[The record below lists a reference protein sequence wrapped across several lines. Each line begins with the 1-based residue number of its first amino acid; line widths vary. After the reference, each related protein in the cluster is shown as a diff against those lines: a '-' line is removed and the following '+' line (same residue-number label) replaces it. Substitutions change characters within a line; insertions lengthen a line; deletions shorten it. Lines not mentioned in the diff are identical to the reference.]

1 MSAVITIEN
10 IKREIEKVPVE
21 KLETLYKYVQSL
33 ADIRP
38 KKMSREEFLEDM
50 SKIRI
55 DAPADFATNIDDY
68 LYGDKS
74 VTNDLR

>member
-21 KLETLYKYVQSL
+21 KLETLYNYVQSL
-33 ADIRP
+33 KDIRP
-38 KKMSREEFLEDM
+38 KKLSREQFLENM

-55 DAPADFATNIDDY
+55 DAPSDFATKIDDY

-74 VTNDLR
+74 ITDDFR

>member
-21 KLETLYKYVQSL
+21 KLETLYNYVQSL
-33 ADIRP
+33 KDIRP
-38 KKMSREEFLEDM
+38 KKLSREQFLENM

-55 DAPADFATNIDDY
+55 DAPSDFATNIDDY

-74 VTNDLR
+74 ITDDFR